1 MFKKGFLIDLDVE
14 PKTDEDICLE
24 VAKYCGK
31 DGLAFD
37 FIKRTSPVIA
47 MIDGTKYEIQ
57 KRYQTVRLLNCWVLS
72 CREIDSD

>member
-1 MFKKGFLIDLDVE
+1 MARKCFFIDLDDM

-31 DGLAFD
+31 DGLAFE

-57 KRYQTVRLLNCWVLS
+57 KKYQTVRLLNCWVLS
-72 CREIDSD
+72 CSEID

>member
-1 MFKKGFLIDLDVE
+1 MARKCFFIDLDDM

-31 DGLAFD
+31 DGLAFE

-47 MIDGTKYEIQ
+47 MIDVTKYEIQ
-57 KRYQTVRLLNCWVLS
+57 KKYQTVRLLNCWVLS
-72 CREIDSD
+72 CREID

>member
-1 MFKKGFLIDLDVE
+1 MARKCFFIDLDDM

-31 DGLAFD
+31 DGLAFE

-57 KRYQTVRLLNCWVLS
+57 KKYQTFRLLNCWVLS
-72 CREIDSD
+72 CREID

>member
-1 MFKKGFLIDLDVE
+1 MARKCFFIDLDDM

-31 DGLAFD
+31 DGLAFE

-72 CREIDSD
+72 CREID

>member
-1 MFKKGFLIDLDVE
+1 MFKKVFLIDLDVE

-31 DGLAFD
+31 DGLAFE

-57 KRYQTVRLLNCWVLS
+57 KKYQTVRLLNCWVLS
-72 CREIDSD
+72 CSEID

>member
-31 DGLAFD
+31 DGLAFE
-37 FIKRTSPVIA
+37 FIKRTH
-47 MIDGTKYEIQ
+47 
-57 KRYQTVRLLNCWVLS
+57 L
-72 CREIDSD
+72 

>member
-1 MFKKGFLIDLDVE
+1 MARKCFFIDLEDM

-57 KRYQTVRLLNCWVLS
+57 KTYQTVRLLNCWVLS
-72 CREIDSD
+72 CREID

>member
-1 MFKKGFLIDLDVE
+1 MARKCFFIDLDDM

-24 VAKYCGK
+24 FAKYCGK
-31 DGLAFD
+31 DGLAFE
-37 FIKRTSPVIA
+37 FIKRTSPVID

-72 CREIDSD
+72 CREID

>member
-31 DGLAFD
+31 DGLAFE

-47 MIDGTKYEIQ
+47 KIKDNKYEIQ
-57 KRYQTVRLLNCWVLS
+57 KKYQTVRLLNCWVLS
-72 CREIDSD
+72 CSEID

>member
-31 DGLAFD
+31 DGLAFE

-47 MIDGTKYEIQ
+47 KIKDNNYEITKKYENG
-57 KRYQTVRLLNCWVLS
+57 RFLNRWILS
-72 CREIDSD
+72 CKAVN

>member
-1 MFKKGFLIDLDVE
+1 MARKCFFIDLDDM

-31 DGLAFD
+31 DGLAFE
-37 FIKRTSPVIA
+37 FIKRTSPLIA

-57 KRYQTVRLLNCWVLS
+57 KKYQTVRLLNCWVLS
-72 CREIDSD
+72 CSEID

>member
-1 MFKKGFLIDLDVE
+1 MARKCFFIDLDDM

-31 DGLAFD
+31 DGLDFE

-47 MIDGTKYEIQ
+47 MIDGTKYEI
-57 KRYQTVRLLNCWVLS
+57 KKTYQTVRLLNCWVLS
-72 CREIDSD
+72 CREID

>member
-1 MFKKGFLIDLDVE
+1 MPKKCFFIDLEDM
-14 PKTDEDICLE
+14 PKIDEYICLE

-37 FIKRTSPVIA
+37 FIKRTSLVIA

-57 KRYQTVRLLNCWVLS
+57 KRYKKVRLLRWKNGFSIL
-72 CREIDSD
+72 IA

>member
-1 MFKKGFLIDLDVE
+1 MARKCFFIDLDDM

-72 CREIDSD
+72 CREID

>member
-31 DGLAFD
+31 DGFCLLY
-37 FIKRTSPVIA
+37 TSPSPR
-47 MIDGTKYEIQ
+47 D
-57 KRYQTVRLLNCWVLS
+57 
-72 CREIDSD
+72 

>member
-1 MFKKGFLIDLDVE
+1 MLKKGFLIDLDVE

-31 DGLAFD
+31 DGLAFE
-37 FIKRTSPVIA
+37 FIKRTSSVIA

-57 KRYQTVRLLNCWVLS
+57 KKYQTVRLLNCWVLS
-72 CREIDSD
+72 CREID

>member
-1 MFKKGFLIDLDVE
+1 MARKCFFIDLDDM

-31 DGLAFD
+31 DGLAFE

-57 KRYQTVRLLNCWVLS
+57 KKYQTVRLLNCWVLS
-72 CREIDSD
+72 CREID